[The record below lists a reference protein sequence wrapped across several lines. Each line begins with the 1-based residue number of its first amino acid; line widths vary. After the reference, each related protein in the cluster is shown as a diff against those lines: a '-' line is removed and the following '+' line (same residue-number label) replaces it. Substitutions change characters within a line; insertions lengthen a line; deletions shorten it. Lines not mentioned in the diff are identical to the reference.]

1 MINKIRQ
8 AIHEK
13 EKINKKVDK
22 IAISVNSFVYLIDDV
37 RKQREVIGLYST
49 DGLAERINQ
58 ALVTSDRDFHKIK
71 RIADEMQFMGR
82 KFVLIDEETTVV
94 IP

>member
-37 RKQREVIGLYST
+37 RKQREVIGLHST
-49 DGLAERINQ
+49 DGLAERITQ
-58 ALVTSDRDFHKIK
+58 ALVTRDFHKIK